1 MDCFFTH
8 EDFLMPSVLKRQI
21 LPANEYI
28 LNEGVVGDSAYL
40 ILDGKVEVRLGAA
53 TDSPKVLAT
62 LSDGDVIGEMSLFD
76 DRPHMA
82 SVMAL
87 TETTVAVLSKDDFKQ
102 RVENMDNVMRGILRI
117 MIHRLRLVGEKEII
131 KSFKTDVVGWDK

>member
-1 MDCFFTH
+1 
-8 EDFLMPSVLKRQI
+8 MPSVLKKQI

-28 LNEGVVGDSAYL
+28 LNEGVIGNAAYL
-40 ILDGKVEVRLGAA
+40 ILDGKVEVRLGAS

-62 LSDGDVIGEMSLFD
+62 LGEGDVIGEMSLFD

-87 TETTVAVLSKDDFKQ
+87 TETTVAVLSKEDFKQ
-102 RVENMDNVMRGILRI
+102 RIANMDNVMRGILRI
-117 MIHRLRLVGEKEII
+117 MIHRLRLVGDKELI
-131 KSFKTDVVGWDK
+131 KSFRTDVAGWDR

>member
-1 MDCFFTH
+1 
-8 EDFLMPSVLKRQI
+8 MPSVLKKQI

-28 LNEGVVGDSAYL
+28 LNEGVIGNAAYL
-40 ILDGKVEVRLGAA
+40 ILDGKVEVRLGAS

-62 LSDGDVIGEMSLFD
+62 LGEGDVIGEMSLFD

-87 TETTVAVLSKDDFKQ
+87 TETTVAVLSKEDFKQ
-102 RVENMDNVMRGILRI
+102 RIANMDNVMRGILRI
-117 MIHRLRLVGEKEII
+117 MIHRLRLVGDKELI
-131 KSFKTDVVGWDK
+131 KPFRTDVAGWDR